1 MKGKKIKDLAK
12 IMFKKSLK
20 DGIVNPANVSLVL
33 KENVSQKPQG
43 LKNILK
49 IYKHLVETKLAKEEL
64 IVETAQ
70 KTTEITKMEKEL
82 LSKTGAKRIK
92 YKTNPKMVFGLKI
105 THGDFVYDLTLG
117 SKLKQLTAEK

>member
-1 MKGKKIKDLAK
+1 MRGKKIKNLAE

-20 DGIVNPANVSLVL
+20 DGLINTASVSAVL
-33 KENVSQKPQG
+33 KEIASQKPPG

-49 IYKHLVETKLAKEEL
+49 LYKHLIESKIAREEL

-70 KTTEITKMEKEL
+70 KTKEVEKMEKEL

-92 YKTNPKMVFGLKI
+92 YKINPKLIFGLRI
-105 THGDFVYDLTLG
+105 THGDFVYDATLD
-117 SKLKQLTAEK
+117 SKLKQLT

>member
-1 MKGKKIKDLAK
+1 MKGKKIKVLAK

-20 DGIVNPANVSLVL
+20 DGLINTASVSAVL
-33 KENVSQKPQG
+33 KEIASQKPPG

-49 IYKHLVETKLAKEEL
+49 LYKHLIESKIAREEL

-70 KTTEITKMEKEL
+70 KTKEVEKMEKEL

-92 YKTNPKMVFGLKI
+92 YKINPKLIFGLRI
-105 THGDFVYDLTLG
+105 THGDFVYDATLD
-117 SKLKQLTAEK
+117 SKLKQLTLR